1 MLELIARL
9 KDGGMKA
16 MTEKY
21 DAIKAALKEPALN
34 AQMFACRFGLEVKK
48 HRVLTNGRASRYP
61 YPASLRSRQY
71 NLYLNSG
78 YTDDMIDFETAPLV
92 GSKRAVQHL
101 KMLEQ
106 IMIAHLHSDERLWP
120 LSMAPAPLYQNDL
133 EFLKTDFT
141 KPWAQARHDYLGK
154 KYGIAQE
161 ILGDVHVNVSLNN
174 HLIKELYKHFYQDRY
189 DSLTDFQNHLYFK
202 LAQRF
207 YLYQWL
213 FTYLFGASPVTEDM
227 PHSFP
232 NDLKLPVRS
241 LRCSN
246 YGDDNLATEQVTY
259 SSLEEHFQ
267 ELQNYID
274 NGSFYNLKEFFGPV
288 RMRRHNHD
296 NNDLLGLLKK
306 GINYIE
312 FRNFDLDPLSR
323 TGISDD
329 TLNFLELLLLDS
341 LVSPLPDNLA
351 HHLVEARKR
360 NNEVALQKP
369 QEEADWMK
377 TAANELMVELQTF
390 VADFNAPREYRLA
403 LTFAQRRIDDPT
415 LTISG
420 QLADQIENGNL
431 LSYGLKIAN
440 DRYTADIGY
449 HHPLQ
454 AISDTYSDDVQRL
467 IRAAI
472 ELGILIH
479 LEDDKVILQVK
490 DHQEIYQPNEQLDFT
505 NQNVREFV
513 LKAFP
518 EARAFQEKQ

>member
-1 MLELIARL
+1 
-9 KDGGMKA
+9 
-16 MTEKY
+16 MTGKY

-61 YPASLRSRQY
+61 YPANLRSRKH
-71 NLYLNSG
+71 NVYLNSG
-78 YTDDMIDFETAPLV
+78 YTDDMIDFETAPVV
-92 GSKRAVQHL
+92 GSKRAVRHL
-101 KMLEQ
+101 KVLEQ
-106 IMIAHLHSDERLWP
+106 IMIAQLHSDERLWP

-133 EFLKTDFT
+133 DYLKTAFT
-141 KPWAQARHDYLGK
+141 KPWDQANHDYLGK

-161 ILGDVHVNVSLNN
+161 ILGDVHVNFSLNSD
-174 HLIKELYKHFYQDRY
+174 LVKELYQRFYTDRY
-189 DSLTDFQNHLYFK
+189 DSLVDFQNHLYFK
-202 LAQRF
+202 LAQSF

-232 NDLKLPVRS
+232 DDLELPVRS

-259 SSLEEHFQ
+259 NSLEEHFT

-274 NGSFYNLKEFFGPV
+274 NGSFYSLKEFFGPV

-296 NNDLLGLLKK
+296 NNDLMGILKN

-329 TLNFLELLLLDS
+329 TINFLELLLLDS
-341 LVSPLPDNLA
+341 IVSPLPDNLA
-351 HHLVEARKR
+351 HWLAEARKQ

-377 TAANELMVELQTF
+377 EAANQLMAELQTF
-390 VADFNAPREYRLA
+390 VAEFNAPREYRLA
-403 LTFAQRRIDDPT
+403 LTFAQRRIDDPS

-431 LSYGLKIAN
+431 LSFGLKIAN
-440 DRYTADIGY
+440 DRYTANIGY
-449 HHPLQ
+449 QHPLQ

-467 IRAAI
+467 IRAGI
-472 ELGILIH
+472 ELGISVL
-479 LEDDKVILQVK
+479 LEDDKVVLSVD
-490 DHQEIYQPNEQLDFT
+490 DHQEIYQPDEDLDLS
-505 NQNVREFV
+505 NKDVRKFV
-513 LKAFP
+513 LDAFP
-518 EARAFQEKQ
+518 EARAFQEEPLEINK